1 MGNIMRKLINTN
13 HRKIIRQALEVVLEC
28 RKTELIKVLLVGNTM
43 KKLIN
48 MNPRKIIRL
57 DSEANMEFSQIE
69 LTNRPWDGIIRR
81 ELPSMRVKQ
90 DRRTS
95 RLASRAPVPMNKLVL
110 LAPTMLKLNLT
121 FQLNTLQI

>member
-1 MGNIMRKLINTN
+1 MG
-13 HRKIIRQALEVVLEC
+13 RQALEVVLEC

-57 DSEANMEFSQIE
+57 DSEVNMEFSQIE
-69 LTNRPWDGIIRR
+69 LTSRPWDGIIRR
-81 ELPSMRVKQ
+81 ELPSMKAKQ

-95 RLASRAPVPMNKLVL
+95 RLASRAQLPMNKLVL
-110 LAPTMLKLNLT
+110 LAPTMSK
-121 FQLNTLQI
+121 